1 MLTPTKHGDLQKN
14 AIVIASE
21 VLSLLKA
28 KNYNIDELYKKIS
41 GKRNLPLDT
50 FNDALVFLYLVESIE
65 LDNNKIY
72 SIV

>member
-21 VLSLLKA
+21 LLSLLGK
-28 KNYNIDELYKKIS
+28 KNYNIDELYRKVS
-41 GKRNLPLDT
+41 SKRTLPLDI
-50 FNDALVFLYLVESIE
+50 FNDALVFLYLIEAIE
-65 LDNNKIY
+65 LKESTIY

>member
-21 VLSLLKA
+21 LLNSLNS
-28 KNYNIDELYKKIS
+28 KNYNIDELYKKVS
-41 GKRNLPLDT
+41 GKRTLPLDI
-50 FNDALVFLYLVESIE
+50 FNDALVFLYLIEAIE
-65 LDNNKIY
+65 LRENVIY